1 MTMSHSVTIR
11 TQTMTTSSTAVVINT
26 GYLKTWS
33 GIFKVLELALGVV
46 CVTIASIHM
55 PSYGYI
61 HTPHLFFLL
70 MTTTFLIGTGILLM
84 SCLASFSTSSIIA
97 KTTYEILFH
106 AAAFAL
112 YLAASLT
119 FIIHVSDMKGYQQYN
134 VLMAAAVCGLVN
146 AVLYF
151 LSTLIALRTYRGL

>member
-1 MTMSHSVTIR
+1 
-11 TQTMTTSSTAVVINT
+11 MTTSSTVVINT
-26 GYLKTWS
+26 SYLRTWS

-46 CVTIASIHM
+46 CVAIAAIHM
-55 PSYGYI
+55 PTYYVT
-61 HTPHLFFLL
+61 TPHLFFLL
-70 MTTTFLIGTGILLM
+70 MTTTFLIGTAILLM

-97 KTTYEILFH
+97 KTTYEILYH
-106 AAAFAL
+106 SAAFAL

-119 FIIHVSDMKGYQQYN
+119 FIIPVSDMKGSQQYN

-151 LSTLIALRTYRGL
+151 LSTLIALRAYRGL

>member
-1 MTMSHSVTIR
+1 
-11 TQTMTTSSTAVVINT
+11 MTTSSTAVVLNT
-26 GYLKTWS
+26 GYLKSWS
-33 GIFKVLELALGVV
+33 GIFKVLEFALGVV
-46 CVTIASIHM
+46 CVTIAAIYFGS
-55 PSYGYI
+55 SYRYMY
-61 HTPHLFFLL
+61 TAHLFFLL
-70 MTTTFLIGTGILLM
+70 MTTTFLIGTAILLM

-97 KTTYEILFH
+97 KTTYEIVYH
-106 AAAFAL
+106 SVAFAL

-119 FIIHVSDMKGYQQYN
+119 FIIHVSDLKGYQEYN